1 MWPNPL
7 ETAKSTMKPTS
18 GFERRTPRLFI
29 WLDNHGLYESKII
42 ADMKAKLGTCDG
54 IFVLSISIMSQDFHT
69 VNTCLIKVNNRN
81 ARK

>member
-29 WLDNHGLYESKII
+29 WLDNHGLHESKII

-54 IFVLSISIMSQDFHT
+54 IFVLSISMYVPRLSHSKYLLDQSQQ
-69 VNTCLIKVNNRN
+69 
-81 ARK
+81 